1 MSRVFLAAACLGVL
15 TDPVQAVLVISFE
28 EEEGF
33 VAGDTASGR
42 EGWTGSTG
50 TGARAN
56 SAVTNQEAYDGTQ
69 SLFVNNGVSNS
80 FFVVSP
86 NFFEYEATSASLQL
100 KVLGAEFPGEGVPI
114 GARYISRWEIYLG
127 DSMRDTM
134 AEYSRIAMVL
144 RWNTTEEGDF
154 QISAE
159 NTNVDAEAGRPAYL
173 LLENPNV
180 SNVVRNLIDSVGN
193 LLLESWNEI
202 SLILNAQTKTLDIS
216 VGGSRSRL
224 LSISRTPLRRIH
236 TLPASASR

>member
-1 MSRVFLAAACLGVL
+1 M
-15 TDPVQAVLVISFE
+15 
-28 EEEGF
+28 
-33 VAGDTASGR
+33 
-42 EGWTGSTG
+42 
-50 TGARAN
+50 
-56 SAVTNQEAYDGTQ
+56 
-69 SLFVNNGVSNS
+69 
-80 FFVVSP
+80 
-86 NFFEYEATSASLQL
+86 

-202 SLILNAQTKTLDIS
+202 SLILNAQTKNLGYFPWG
-216 VGGSRSRL
+216 VQGSRL